1 MSLTMIFKEGDI
13 VNTTVSLYKGGYY
26 FIKYEE
32 NSDRCSFSIGG
43 KVYSNQE
50 TKYLLLHKSAHNKFK
65 VGDSVKVKD
74 TDTPSFRVGEVEW
87 SSFNEY
93 LYRKDCNAQWI
104 FEKDLIHYLIEK
116 GPPYNINFHKISSST
131 ISKTY
136 PFTTTDN
143 EDNTNMSN
151 VQAPATKTDT
161 TKTIQLTL
169 SDKNA
174 RIIRMRLVTMLKGI
188 TKNLQDKLPPTE
200 IAAVTS
206 LVESLFNSGIPDGV
220 ILAAVPYFVETFG
233 KDTVPAKLKPVVDT
247 LCKEFIAEGEA
258 MIRDG
263 GLSVVTDLVKPYL
276 QELYA
281 LITTYAKPEEVDVV

>member
-13 VNTTVSLYKGGYY
+13 VTASTYPVDYY
-26 FIKYEE
+26 FVKYAE
-32 NSDRCSFSIGG
+32 DATKCSISFGSKI
-43 KVYSNQE
+43 YNNQD
-50 TKYLLLHKSAHNKFK
+50 TKHLLLIKSAHNKFK
-65 VGDSVKVKD
+65 VGDLVKIKNAD
-74 TDTPSFRVGEVEW
+74 NSQFIVGEVTY
-87 SSFNEY
+87 SNFDEY
-93 LYRKDCNAQWI
+93 LYRKSNTSQWI
-104 FEKDLIHYLIEK
+104 AESDLER
-116 GPPYNINFHKISSST
+116 GFGYNINFHKISSST

-143 EDNTNMSN
+143 KDTTNMPN

-161 TKTIQLTL
+161 TKTTQLSL

-281 LITTYAKPEEVDVV
+281 LITTYAKPEEIDVV

>member
-1 MSLTMIFKEGDI
+1 MIFKEGDI

-32 NSDRCSFSIGG
+32 NSDRCSFSISG
-43 KVYSNQE
+43 KVYNKQE
-50 TKYLLLHKSAHNKFK
+50 TKYLLLYKSAHNKFK
-65 VGDSVKVKD
+65 VGDLVKVKD
-74 TDTPSFRVGEVEW
+74 TINPSFVVGEVFIVGEVDW
-87 SSFNEY
+87 TNSGTY
-93 LYRKDCNAQWI
+93 LYRRNSAASWI
-104 FEKDLIHYLIEK
+104 SEKDLEHYPI
-116 GPPYNINFHKISSST
+116 PNISTNKISNNEPSLLEPAKYYKECPNMLKST
-131 ISKTY
+131 I
-136 PFTTTDN
+136 
-143 EDNTNMSN
+143 EA
-151 VQAPATKTDT
+151 QAAKTDT
-161 TKTIQLTL
+161 TKTTQLTL

>member
-1 MSLTMIFKEGDI
+1 MIFKEGDI
-13 VNTTVSLYKGGYY
+13 VTASTYPVDYY
-26 FIKYEE
+26 FVKYAE
-32 NSDRCSFSIGG
+32 DATKCSISFGG
-43 KVYSNQE
+43 KIYNNQD
-50 TKYLLLHKSAHNKFK
+50 TKHLLLIKSAHNKFK
-65 VGDSVKVKD
+65 VGDLVKIKSAD
-74 TDTPSFRVGEVEW
+74 NSQFIVGEVTY
-87 SSFNEY
+87 SNFDEY
-93 LYRKDCNAQWI
+93 LYRKSSTSQWI
-104 FEKDLIHYLIEK
+104 AESDLERGFE
-116 GPPYNINFHKISSST
+116 YNINFHKISSST

-151 VQAPATKTDT
+151 VQAQAAKTDT
-161 TKTIQLTL
+161 TKTTQLTL

>member
-1 MSLTMIFKEGDI
+1 MIFKEGDI
-13 VNTTVSLYKGGYY
+13 VTASTYPVDYY
-26 FIKYEE
+26 FVKYAE
-32 NSDRCSFSIGG
+32 DATKCSISFGG
-43 KVYSNQE
+43 KIYNNQD
-50 TKYLLLHKSAHNKFK
+50 TKHLLLIKSAHNKFK
-65 VGDSVKVKD
+65 VGDLVKVKC
-74 TDTPSFRVGEVEW
+74 TATSPSYVVGEVFIVGEVDW
-87 SSFNEY
+87 TNSGTY
-93 LYRKDCNAQWI
+93 LYRRNSAASWI
-104 FEKDLIHYLIEK
+104 SEKDLEHYPI
-116 GPPYNINFHKISSST
+116 PNISTNKISNNEPSLLEPAKYYKECPNMLKST
-131 ISKTY
+131 I
-136 PFTTTDN
+136 
-143 EDNTNMSN
+143 EA
-151 VQAPATKTDT
+151 QAAKTDT
-161 TKTIQLTL
+161 TKTTQLTL

>member
-1 MSLTMIFKEGDI
+1 MLK
-13 VNTTVSLYKGGYY
+13 
-26 FIKYEE
+26 
-32 NSDRCSFSIGG
+32 
-43 KVYSNQE
+43 
-50 TKYLLLHKSAHNKFK
+50 
-65 VGDSVKVKD
+65 
-74 TDTPSFRVGEVEW
+74 
-87 SSFNEY
+87 
-93 LYRKDCNAQWI
+93 
-104 FEKDLIHYLIEK
+104 
-116 GPPYNINFHKISSST
+116 ST
-131 ISKTY
+131 I
-136 PFTTTDN
+136 
-143 EDNTNMSN
+143 EA
-151 VQAPATKTDT
+151 QAAKIDT
-161 TKTIQLTL
+161 TKTTQLTL

-281 LITTYAKPEEVDVV
+281 LITTYAKPEEIDVV